1 MKQFYEWVKWE
12 SIMHNVLFV
21 FIIYILYLFIM
32 NKKERTLNNILLF
45 TIILGI
51 TTMIHQIINIRNH
64 TTTNYL
70 I

>member
-1 MKQFYEWVKWE
+1 MKQFYEWAKWE

>member
-1 MKQFYEWVKWE
+1 MKQFYEWAKWE
-12 SIMHNVLFV
+12 SITHNVLFV
-21 FIIYILYLFIM
+21 FIIYILYLFLM
-32 NKKERTLNNILLF
+32 NNKERTLTNILLF